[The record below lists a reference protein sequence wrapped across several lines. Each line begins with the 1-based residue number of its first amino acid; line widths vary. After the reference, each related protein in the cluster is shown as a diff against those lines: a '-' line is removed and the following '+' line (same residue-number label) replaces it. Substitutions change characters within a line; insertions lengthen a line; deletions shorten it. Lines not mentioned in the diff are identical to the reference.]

1 MAGIDYPALRREIS
15 MDTVLKRLGVTDG
28 RRGRVGLIIVRCRM
42 VVAVTLPSAIGRK
55 GRSIPTSCLM
65 NCFCRE
71 INRLDSFLL

>member
-28 RRGRVGLIIVRCRM
+28 RRGRVGLIIVRCRL

-71 INRLDSFLL
+71 INRLDPFFL